1 MGKIKFYVVL
11 VLLIGQLGFGQRE
24 ELDLKTISR
33 TYIDAYFGKSVDIF
47 APMMADDVEWS
58 DPTWAE
64 VDPST
69 KPVSG
74 KTKVLQHLE
83 QATAEIQNMS
93 YAIDHHFVSGNI
105 AVFEG
110 TLNYEWK
117 QGTTGKVYS
126 FSMREVSV
134 LVFESGLI
142 IKHTD
147 YTDFKK
153 WVEQYNAQ
161 LK

>member
-1 MGKIKFYVVL
+1 MGKIKFYAVL
-11 VLLIGQLGFGQRE
+11 AMLMGHLGFGQHE

-33 TYIDAYFGKSVDIF
+33 TYIDAYFGKSIDIF
-47 APMMADDVEWS
+47 ASMMADEVEWS

-69 KPVSG
+69 KLVSG
-74 KTKVLQHLE
+74 KTKVLQHLK

-93 YAIDHHFVSGNI
+93 YAIDHHFVSGNF

-117 QGTTGKVYS
+117 QEATGKVFS

-134 LVFESGLI
+134 LEFESGLI
-142 IKHTD
+142 VKHTD
-147 YTDFKK
+147 YTDFKRWK
-153 WVEQYNAQ
+153 EQYTSQ
-161 LK
+161 LN